1 MSWKEIPVQEL
12 DITQVDVLVD
22 VREVNEY
29 TEGHIPGAVNVP
41 LSSLEETFASIPTD
55 GVVYVVC
62 RSGGRSASACDFLT
76 QQPSH
81 SSVSFIN
88 VGGGTMGWII
98 EGREVVT
105 GDSPR

>member
-1 MSWKEIPVQEL
+1 MSWKEVPVQEI
-12 DITQVDVLVD
+12 DISQVETLID
-22 VREVNEY
+22 VREQDEY
-29 TEGHIPGAVNVP
+29 TDGHIPGAISIP
-41 LSSLEETFASIPTD
+41 LSGLEESFNEIPTT

-62 RSGGRSASACDFLT
+62 RSGARSARACDFLT
-76 QQPSH
+76 QQSSH
-81 SSVSFIN
+81 ASVSFIN

>member
-1 MSWKEIPVQEL
+1 MSWKEVPVQEL
-12 DITQVDVLVD
+12 EISQVEVLID
-22 VREVNEY
+22 VREQDEY
-29 TEGHIPGAVNVP
+29 SDGHIPGAINIP
-41 LSSLEETFASIPTD
+41 LSGLEETFGDIPTT

-62 RSGGRSASACDFLT
+62 RSGARSARACDFLT
-76 QQPSH
+76 QQSSH
-81 SSVSFIN
+81 ESVSFIN